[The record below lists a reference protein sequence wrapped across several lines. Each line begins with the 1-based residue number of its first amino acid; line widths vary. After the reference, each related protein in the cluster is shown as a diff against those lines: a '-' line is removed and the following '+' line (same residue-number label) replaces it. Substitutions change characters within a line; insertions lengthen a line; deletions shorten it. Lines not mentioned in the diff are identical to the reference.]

1 MKNQHVT
8 YDSIAVG
15 DKIPPFETFETQET
29 IDNTRMPEITA
40 RPPRPNIHTDPEFAK
55 KGLFAGTVN
64 GGVITM
70 AYVTTM
76 LERWFPA
83 ASFYDGG
90 RLEFKAIQPFRPGD
104 NGGVHRYRDR
114 QAAGRRQEPYRLRN
128 QGHKPARTNNGIRH
142 GHFVRV
148 SSRGRPCLR

>member
-1 MKNQHVT
+1 MKEQHVT

-15 DKIPPFETFETQET
+15 DRIPSFETFETQET

-55 KGLFAGTVN
+55 RGLFAGTVN

-83 ASFYDGG
+83 ASFYEGG

-104 NGGVHRYRDR
+104 TVVFTGTVTGKRRVNGKAFVDCEIRGT
-114 QAAGRRQEPYRLRN
+114 N
-128 QGHKPARTNNGIRH
+128 QLGQIMGFATATLS
-142 GHFVRV
+142 V
-148 SSRGRPCLR
+148 

>member
-1 MKNQHVT
+1 MTDQHLT
-8 YDSIAVG
+8 FDSVAVG
-15 DKIPPFETFETQET
+15 DELPRFDIFETQET
-29 IDNTRMPEITA
+29 IDNTRMPEITGNVT
-40 RPPRPNIHTDPEFAK
+40 RPNIHTDPDFASR
-55 KGLFAGTVN
+55 GMFAGTVN

-104 NGGVHRYRDR
+104 KVVFTGTVTGKRRVNGNGLIDCEIKGTNQLGQIMGV
-114 QAAGRRQEPYRLRN
+114 ATATL
-128 QGHKPARTNNGIRH
+128 
-142 GHFVRV
+142 
-148 SSRGRPCLR
+148 SL